1 MTTLETSKKITTL
14 IGNYLVEN
22 AQNLYVVECSDLF
35 ENDITIR
42 IKRRVPKRRVAT
54 EDNEK

>member
-42 IKRRVPKRRVAT
+42 IKRIVPKRRVAT